1 MLLLACDG
9 LWDVMNNHEA
19 VAKMR
24 EILSS
29 GVNDMTLVAEK
40 MLDFS
45 LDRGI
50 SVHNFF
56 LPEISE
62 IYFLRAS
69 RSIVALLAVLEET
82 NLSDL

>member
-50 SVHNFF
+50 SVYNFC
-56 LPEISE
+56 LHETSE
-62 IYFLRAS
+62 IYSLHAS
-69 RSIVALLAVLEET
+69 RSIAVLIAVVES
-82 NLSDL
+82 NLFDL

>member
-45 LDRGI
+45 LDRGHTN
-50 SVHNFF
+50 SY
-56 LPEISE
+56 LQ
-62 IYFLRAS
+62 LQ
-69 RSIVALLAVLEET
+69 LEAR
-82 NLSDL
+82 L

>member
-50 SVHNFF
+50 SVYLFF
-56 LPEISE
+56 SMKH
-62 IYFLRAS
+62 S
-69 RSIVALLAVLEET
+69 QSIFCMHHAP
-82 NLSDL
+82 

>member
-50 SVHNFF
+50 SAHNLFF
-56 LPEISE
+56 HEDSE
-62 IYFLRAS
+62 IRFFVRI
-69 RSIVALLAVLEET
+69 RFVAVLLAVIEDT
-82 NLSDL
+82 NLYDL